1 MMMSDR
7 TIWTLVAL
15 GLALALV
22 IGAIQTVGRW
32 LH

>member
-1 MMMSDR
+1 MMSDR
-7 TIWTLVAL
+7 TIWTLVAI

-22 IGAIQTVGRW
+22 IGAFQAVGRW